1 MNAKGNA
8 NDPGFDQFVDQIL
21 GLRLSLMEVPIPVSA
36 NGEDP
41 LIVALKTPGQLSA
54 NIQQLARGR
63 IDAISDAQLT
73 TPEDRAL
80 FLALWAD
87 PRIDLKA
94 RYDGAARIL
103 LRDTPPDFAD
113 AVAKIG
119 FARMD
124 SLLLPDPHRANLSHI
139 EQIDLIDRVGPIKQ
153 QIGLI
158 GFVLAQ
164 LPDAALQPYG
174 PALFALAKDRENRT
188 EPYQLLIRLSSFGDL
203 GARALVDLLADA
215 KFVDNGDPFY
225 YNFRQNAYSAAMTG
239 LCQMGPKAALVLPDL
254 LKLVDKGDVT
264 FSSGPNGELSV
275 VTLIRLGQPAASILG
290 LAVHEEYPMSTLL
303 IDRATQLANQPDVC
317 QY

>member
-188 EPYQLLIRLSSFGDL
+188 EPYQLLIRLSGFGDL

-239 LCQMGPKAALVLPDL
+239 LCRMGPRAASVLPDL
-254 LKLVDKGDVT
+254 LKLVKKGGVIM
-264 FSSGPNGELSV
+264 SYGEGGQLTATV
-275 VTLIRLGQPAASILG
+275 LIRLGQPVDTILG
-290 LAVHEEYPMSTLL
+290 LSGHEKYPMTEQD
-303 IDRATQLANQPDVC
+303 IDLAQQRANQPDVC